1 MTANVKSG
9 RLAIYATIYV
19 IYATIYVICATI
31 YAICAHAEPVY
42 GSPLSDR
49 DLVVPFHFPFH
60 ILLPDI
66 LALVIELFAPCQAD
80 LDLDP
85 SVFEVDLQGHQGI
98 ALGLDLAGQLE
109 DLSLVQEQAAF
120 AQGLTV
126 EDIALFI
133 GADVHALN
141 ESFSVI
147 NGYISFFDAAFAHT
161 DRLDLGSEK
170 LDPAFVFFFYKVI
183 VVGLLV
189 VGYQLHRFSRHDK
202 TLLLLTCVSGTA
214 IMKIF
219 VLSNA

>member
-1 MTANVKSG
+1 MSNQ
-9 RLAIYATIYV
+9 
-19 IYATIYVICATI
+19 
-31 YAICAHAEPVY
+31 PVPFDP
-42 GSPLSDR
+42 GLFIRAFSLTLLSDR
-49 DLVVPFHFPFH
+49 DLVVPFHFPLH

-66 LALVIELFAPCQAD
+66 LALVIELLAPCQTD

-85 SVFEVDLQGHQGI
+85 AVLEIDLQGHQGI

-133 GADVHALN
+133 RADVHAFN
-141 ESFSVI
+141 ESFSMI
-147 NGYISFFDAAFAHT
+147 DGYISFLDTALAHADRFD
-161 DRLDLGSEK
+161 LCSEK

-214 IMKIF
+214 IM
-219 VLSNA
+219 